1 MEVVLADQRQHAALQ
16 PHHRADERVQAD
28 EQAEL
33 RGVRAQ
39 PEPDGAHARAAAI
52 PARFAL
58 TIAA

>member
-1 MEVVLADQRQHAALQ
+1 MEVVLADQGEHASLE
-16 PHHRADERVQAD
+16 PNHRPDKRVEAD

-39 PEPDGAHARAAAI
+39 PEPDAAHARAAAI
-52 PARFAL
+52 PARFAR

>member
-1 MEVVLADQRQHAALQ
+1 MEVALADERQHAAFQ
-16 PHHRADERVQAD
+16 PDHRPDQCVQAD

-39 PEPDGAHARAAAI
+39 AEPHVAHARAVAI